1 MGQVAIPII
10 SLQSLTTHTAVFVHL
25 LFIFLQGVRNW
36 FCAHFGSKLAELHIG
51 VLNQGTEALQL
62 SYLHC
67 WCFHHSFCVVGQL
80 GQNPLL
86 VGAQGFDLITTPV
99 MCLEVMTTLS
109 SCSKMWHETMAKCSV
124 ATFVGP
130 WFFLICIDNKL
141 QSELSSRFLRMNESL
156 S

>member
-1 MGQVAIPII
+1 MGEVASPHNQP
-10 SLQSLTTHTAVFVHL
+10 QSLTTHTAVFVHL
-25 LFIFLQGVRNW
+25 LFTFLPGVRNW

-51 VLNQGTEALQL
+51 ALDQGTESLQL

-67 WCFHHSFCVVGQL
+67 CCFYHSFCVVGQL
-80 GQNPLL
+80 DQNLLL

-109 SCSKMWHETMAKCSV
+109 SCTKMWHETLAKCRSCNFCWALV
-124 ATFVGP
+124 LP
-130 WFFLICIDNKL
+130 NL
-141 QSELSSRFLRMNESL
+141 QLSNRFLRMNESL